1 MSIYVSDI
9 HWNKVFLTVTYT
21 ATEGEELLLYRV
33 KTSTWVRFTTR
44 TLSDGRIEGTVNIT
58 LGDNRQPLEAGDWIF
73 CTRIP
78 AAELQDMDAFLA
90 KNPHIACRL
99 ERDSRRELAQQ
110 GHGEPG
116 DDTPV
121 DIEPGVEKL
130 REHPYDTEFV
140 EFAPELLTAL
150 ADRCN
155 VFKYS
160 GKYAYV
166 ATLSAK
172 ESSSGHICVVLTTVY
187 YIKNYRPEKRKGS
200 KRDLQKRVF
209 KAAFRLFQATARRS
223 GKRVLF
229 FKENGSAPTE
239 NMAAVRDRMIE
250 RGLDHEFQIAERYRN
265 VFQGKQNI
273 FGWLGDLREIAR
285 ADYIFIDD
293 YTPVFGFIRPDE
305 RTVVTQTWHAG
316 VGFKSVGYA
325 RFGGKGSPDPIASA
339 HRAYTY
345 ALVGNEHLRSI
356 YSEVFGIEESA
367 LLATGMPRLDHFL
380 DGNVAQDAVADLTA
394 RYPWMAQGRVI
405 TFAPTFRGTG
415 QRTAHY
421 PYNRYIDM
429 AALFK
434 MCEETNSYFVFEMH
448 HFIQELPQ
456 IPAEYASRIFDL
468 SHENLSSLYHVSDV
482 LVTDYSSCFYDY
494 LLLKK
499 PVVFYMPDKLEY
511 SVLRGVQ
518 RPIEEMAPGVICET
532 FEDFVEVLG
541 SRSYEQQ
548 EPNPLAIDRKVEGG
562 MLACDRAIDTI
573 LLGRDVP
580 GVRA

>member
-1 MSIYVSDI
+1 MAIFVSDI

-21 ATEGEELLLYRV
+21 ATLGEELMLYRV
-33 KTSTWVRFTTR
+33 KTSTWLRFSNR
-44 TLSDGRIEGTVNIT
+44 ILDDGRIQGTVNIS
-58 LGDNRQPLEAGDWIF
+58 LGPNRQPLEAGDWIL

-78 AAELQDMDAFLA
+78 QQQLDDMGALLAANPHLEARLRRDALRELSESQLA
-90 KNPHIACRL
+90 KL
-99 ERDSRRELAQQ
+99 SSEDELDLRPAMA
-110 GHGEPG
+110 
-116 DDTPV
+116 
-121 DIEPGVEKL
+121 KL
-130 REHPYDTEFV
+130 LEHPYDTEFV
-140 EFAPELLTAL
+140 DFEPGLLESL
-150 ADRCN
+150 AERSS

-187 YIKNYRPEKRKGS
+187 YIKNEHPEKRRGS
-200 KRDLQKRVF
+200 KRDIQKRLF
-209 KAAFRLFQATARRS
+209 KIAFKLFQAASSHT

-239 NMAAVRDRMIE
+239 NMAAVRDRMVE
-250 RGLDHEFQIAERYRN
+250 RGLDREFQIVERYRN
-265 VFQGKQNI
+265 VFQDRQSI

-285 ADYIFIDD
+285 ADYIFVDD

-380 DGNVAQDAVADLTA
+380 DGNVAEKAVAELTA

-421 PYNRYIDM
+421 PYDRYIDM
-429 AALFK
+429 NALYR
-434 MCEETNSYFVFEMH
+434 MCVETDSYFVFEMH

-456 IPAEYASRIFDL
+456 IPAEYADRIFDL
-468 SHENLSSLYHVSDV
+468 SSESLSSLYHVSDV

-532 FEDFVEVLG
+532 FEDFMEVLG
-541 SRSYEQQ
+541 SRSYEHQA
-548 EPNPLAIDRKVEGG
+548 PNPLAVDRKVEGG

-573 LLGRDVP
+573 LLGKEVP